1 MQMHTDGDFRTA
13 SFVMQADSNPRG
25 VSPARYAAGASGSYR
40 RTRLTDA
47 HRRTRIGHGRNKRRV
62 GGPSRIGL
70 IVGGVIL
77 AASLLVAMP
86 SVFSETLTPDAQQ
99 YVSVTV
105 APGQTLW
112 EIAAEH
118 KAPRTDTR
126 SVVYG
131 IRTANGLTDAT
142 VHPGQVLR
150 IPVRGR

>member
-1 MQMHTDGDFRTA
+1 MQMHTGGDFRNDSSA
-13 SFVMQADSNPRG
+13 KKADSLLRDMT
-25 VSPARYAAGASGSYR
+25 PARYPLRGSTSQR
-40 RTRLTDA
+40 RTRRTDA
-47 HRRTRIGHGRNKRRV
+47 HRRTRTGYGRNERRA
-62 GGPSRIGL
+62 GASSRLGL
-70 IVGGVIL
+70 IAGGVIL
-77 AASLLVAMP
+77 AASLLVAIP
-86 SVFSETLTPDAQQ
+86 SVFSETLTPQTQQ

-131 IRTANGLTDAT
+131 IRTANGLADAT

-150 IPVRGR
+150 IPVGRR